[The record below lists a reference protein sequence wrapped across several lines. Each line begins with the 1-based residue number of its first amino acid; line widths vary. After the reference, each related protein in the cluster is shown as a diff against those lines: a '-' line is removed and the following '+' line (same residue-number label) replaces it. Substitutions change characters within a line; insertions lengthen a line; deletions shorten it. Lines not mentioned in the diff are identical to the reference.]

1 MQNKG
6 SFVFKFSSLSL
17 QAQSCL
23 LTSEDLFTLC
33 LYFFTRLC
41 YQTISF
47 RMVFCIHAFQLYTT
61 SNEVTSQPKY
71 ISSSQLIEFLFHMN
85 NHAYNL
91 VHIFLC
97 HPLLTIFKPV
107 KKTRSSKFFSFLR
120 MY

>member
-1 MQNKG
+1 MPFNIRR
-6 SFVFKFSSLSL
+6 FVYTF
-17 QAQSCL
+17 L
-23 LTSEDLFTLC
+23 LDFVIKLALLGWF
-33 LYFFTRLC
+33 
-41 YQTISF
+41 
-47 RMVFCIHAFQLYTT
+47 FCIHAFQLYTT

-107 KKTRSSKFFSFLR
+107 KKT
-120 MY
+120 